1 MRKDACSWLQYPPFF
16 CCRTRVCV
24 LADDILSELK
34 RPYSPDAVTSLRQKA
49 AGAGGIPAV
58 PSDFPIVVDHSSPTA
73 RPF

>member
-1 MRKDACSWLQYPPFF
+1 M
-16 CCRTRVCV
+16 CV